1 MSIRLSIVISGAIVL
16 MASSAALSKEDAL
29 PTIDIQKQCRANQS
43 TTDALF
49 GNKSS
54 NGFEHCVNSEET
66 ARGKLVERWKTIP
79 PADKTSCIHPTNY
92 SPSYFEWL
100 GCIDTRVYVLKMRT
114 ERPVSLPNSTI
125 CPTVSWQ
132 INGEIAS
139 MVACNL
145 AR

>member
-1 MSIRLSIVISGAIVL
+1 MSILPRIAVSGAIVL

-29 PTIDIQKQCRANQS
+29 PTIDIQKQCRSSQS

-49 GNKSS
+49 GNK
-54 NGFEHCVNSEET
+54 NRNAFEQCVNSEQT
-66 ARGKLVERWKTIP
+66 ARGTLVERWKTIP
-79 PADKTSCIHPTNY
+79 AVDRTGCIHPRDY

-114 ERPVSLPNSTI
+114 ERPISLPDSTI
-125 CPTVSWQ
+125 CPTVHWQ
-132 INGEIAS
+132 ANGEIAS

-145 AR
+145 AQ

>member
-1 MSIRLSIVISGAIVL
+1 MFIRLRIVISGAIVL
-16 MASSAALSKEDAL
+16 VAASAALSKETAL
-29 PTIDIQKQCRANQS
+29 PTIDIQKQCRASQS

-49 GNKSS
+49 GNK
-54 NGFEHCVNSEET
+54 NANAFEQCVNSEQT
-66 ARGKLVERWKTIP
+66 ARGKLVDRWKTIP
-79 PADKTSCIHPTNY
+79 PADKTSCIHPRDY

-100 GCIDTRVYVLKMRT
+100 GCVDTRVYVLKMRT
-114 ERPVSLPNSTI
+114 ERPISLPNSAI

-145 AR
+145 PQ